1 MKFTKK
7 IPYALKC
14 AVPTAMLAA
23 ATMFGGCQKE
33 ENPKR
38 DIELNFTATYGFELS
53 ESNIKNK
60 LDDPTVNKIYLRLVD
75 EGSCWYRP
83 EHGWVYP
90 EDVRQYLELRVNL
103 APDRIFGRGNFVFE
117 SGTCAR
123 ADSLWFVGRGWTV
136 NRQNQIPQKQR

>member
-1 MKFTKK
+1 MM
-7 IPYALKC
+7 
-14 AVPTAMLAA
+14 VA

-38 DIELNFTATYGFELS
+38 DIELNFTATYCFEIS

-60 LDDPTVNKIYLRLVD
+60 LTDPTVNKIYLRLVD

-83 EHGWVYP
+83 DHGWVYP
-90 EDVRQYLELRVNL
+90 EDARALLESRVNL

-117 SGTCAR
+117 SGTCSQ
-123 ADSLWFVGRGWTV
+123 ADSLWFVGHGWTI
-136 NRQNQIPQKQR
+136 NRQKQIPQKQR